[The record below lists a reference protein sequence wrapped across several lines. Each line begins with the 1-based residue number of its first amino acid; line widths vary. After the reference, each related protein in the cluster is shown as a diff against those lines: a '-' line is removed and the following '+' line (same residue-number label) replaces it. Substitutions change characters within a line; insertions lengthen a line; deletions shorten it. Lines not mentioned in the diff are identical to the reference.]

1 MSEASGGATHPA
13 AALDEVVHQRARL
26 GVLSILAEADDA
38 DFTYLRRALGL
49 TDGNLGRHLEVLV
62 EAGYV
67 NLRKGYD
74 GRRNRTWASITPRGR
89 QALLAELTVLR
100 ALVAQL
106 DAGDATAER

>member
-1 MSEASGGATHPA
+1 MSEAADGATHPA

-38 DFTYLRRALGL
+38 DFTYLRRTLSL

-62 EAGYV
+62 EVGYV

-100 ALVAQL
+100 ALVVQL
-106 DAGDATAER
+106 DAGKATAER